1 MIINKKLKRTMLE
14 SKSQYIG
21 SLVLIVFS
29 CLLFTMFN
37 LVSKNLTQLSISF
50 EKDYKQEDANF
61 TTTLRLSNIETLE
74 AKFNMNI
81 EETKSFDY
89 SISEDKTLRIFSE
102 NRKVNIPA
110 IIQGKSLNRGD
121 ILIDPSYGKS
131 NNLNIGDNIKINN
144 RNFIISGFMSLPN
157 YIYPLKSESDI
168 MNDPN
173 SFGVAVINKE
183 DFNSLNKGNVSYS
196 IRFNG
201 DRSNIDNKIFDFK
214 DYLRSENIILLSWM
228 NTSDNPRV
236 TYFTAKLSGIDK
248 MSSSMPMSVL
258 LLTCILT
265 GIVMYRMLQREAIII
280 GTLYALGY
288 RKKEIMKH
296 YLLYPIVISL
306 VGGILGTILGLLTL
320 KPMMNYYVS
329 FFNIPVGYLSYDIN
343 YIIISILLPIFFLVI
358 CSYFVVNKSLKNS
371 PIQLMRGGAEK
382 NKVGFLERKVNLER
396 LSFNTKFKIRE
407 LLRSIPRSTFL
418 LLGII
423 MSTMLLLMGFASK
436 SSMDSLLKE
445 SFNEAFKYNY
455 HYVFNAL
462 QNGKPENGEPFLEV
476 PFAMKYDNK
485 TNFTVYGVNPDSK
498 YISFKDKSGNILKP
512 DRIIITRPLADKLN
526 IAPKDTLKLIDRL
539 DSKEYSITVDSIAET
554 FVGQYVYMP
563 LDTLNNMLGFPS
575 GSYIGLWSTEKIDI
589 PENKL
594 LTVVTVDDMKKA
606 FDTMTKPLQAVIGSI
621 AFISFI
627 LGLIVIY
634 VVTSLTIEEN
644 KDNISLLKV
653 LGYRKKEIYSLILN
667 SSRFIVVLGYI
678 LGVPLLLGSLTAL
691 FKSMTKEMSISFP
704 VTINYIY
711 VLIGFVIIYLT
722 FELSKLLSR
731 KKINR
736 ISMAEAL
743 KLRIE

>member
-1 MIINKKLKRTMLE
+1 MLE
-14 SKSQYIG
+14 SKSQYMG
-21 SLVLIVFS
+21 SLLLIVFS

-37 LVSKNLTQLSISF
+37 LVSRNLTKLSSSF
-50 EKDYKQEDANF
+50 EKDYNQEDSSF
-61 TTTLRLSNIETLE
+61 TAIPRINNIKALET
-74 AKFNMNI
+74 KFNMSI

-89 SISEDKTLRIFSE
+89 LVSEDKTLRIFSQNNE
-102 NRKVNIPA
+102 VNIPA
-110 IIQGKSLNRGD
+110 IIQGKALNSGE
-121 ILIDPSYGKS
+121 ILIDPSYGRANK
-131 NNLNIGDNIKINN
+131 LDIGDSIEIND

-168 MNDPN
+168 MNDPSN
-173 SFGVAVINKE
+173 FGVAVISKE

-201 DRSNIDNKIFDFK
+201 DRSNIDSKISEFK
-214 DYLRSENIILLSWM
+214 DYLRNENIILLSWM
-228 NTSDNPRV
+228 NTSDNPRI

-248 MSSSMPMSVL
+248 MSSSMPIAVL

-265 GIVMYRMLQREAIII
+265 GIVMYRMLKREAVVI

-296 YLLYPIVISL
+296 YLLYPIIIAL
-306 VGGILGTILGLLTL
+306 VGGILGTLLGLLAL
-320 KPMMNYYVS
+320 RPMMNYYVS
-329 FFNIPVGYLSYDIN
+329 FFNIPVGSLSYDIS
-343 YIIISILLPIFFLVI
+343 YIIVSILLPIFFLVI

-382 NKVGFLERKVNLER
+382 NKIGFLERKVNLER
-396 LSFNTKFKIRE
+396 FNFNTKFKIRE
-407 LLRSIPRSTFL
+407 LLRSIPRSIFL
-418 LLGII
+418 LLGIV
-423 MSTMLLLMGFASK
+423 MSAMLLLMGFASK

-455 HYVFNAL
+455 HYVFNSI
-462 QNGKPENGEPFLEV
+462 QNGEPEKGEPFLEM
-476 PFAMKYDNK
+476 PFSMKHDDK
-485 TNFTVYGVNPDSK
+485 TNFTVYGVSTDSK
-498 YISFKDKSGNILKP
+498 YISFKDRSGNILEP
-512 DRIIITRPLADKLN
+512 DRIIVTRPLADKLN
-526 IAPKDTLKLIDRL
+526 IAPKDTLKVINRL

-554 FVGQYVYMP
+554 FVGQYIYMP
-563 LDTLNNMLGFPS
+563 LDSLNSMIGFPS

-594 LTVVTVDDMKKA
+594 LTIVTVDDMKKA
-606 FDTMTKPLQAVIGSI
+606 FDTMTKPLQAIIGSI

-627 LGLIVIY
+627 IGLIVIY

-704 VTINYIY
+704 VTLDYIY
-711 VLIGFVIIYLT
+711 IIIGFVIIYLT

-731 KKINR
+731 KKINK

-743 KLRIE
+743 KSRVE

>member
-1 MIINKKLKRTMLE
+1 MIINKKIKRTMLE
-14 SKSQYIG
+14 GKSQYIG
-21 SLVLIVFS
+21 SLILIVFS

-37 LVSKNLTQLSISF
+37 LVSRNLTQLSSSF

-61 TTTLRLSNIETLE
+61 TTTPRISNIEALE
-74 AKFNMNI
+74 TKFNINI

-89 SISEDKTLRIFSE
+89 LVSENKTLRIFSE
-102 NRKVNIPA
+102 NKKVNIPA
-110 IIQGKSLNRGD
+110 IIQGKAVNRGD
-121 ILIDPSYGKS
+121 IIIDPSYGKA
-131 NNLNIGDNIKINN
+131 NNLNIGDNVKIND

-168 MNDPN
+168 MNDPS
-173 SFGVAVINKE
+173 SFGVAVISKE
-183 DFNSLNKGNVSYS
+183 DFNSLNKGNISYS

-201 DRSNIDNKIFDFK
+201 DRSNIDNKISKFK
-214 DYLRSENIILLSWM
+214 DYLRSENTILLSWM

-248 MSSSMPMSVL
+248 MSSSMPIAVL

-265 GIVMYRMLQREAIII
+265 GIVMYRMLKREAVTI

-306 VGGILGTILGLLTL
+306 VGGILGTMLGLLTL
-320 KPMMNYYVS
+320 RPMMNYYVS
-329 FFNIPVGYLSYDIN
+329 YFNIPVGTLNYDIS

-382 NKVGFLERKVNLER
+382 NKVGFLERKVNLEKF
-396 LSFNTKFKIRE
+396 SFNTKFKIRE
-407 LLRSIPRSTFL
+407 LLRSIPRSIFL

-436 SSMDSLLKE
+436 SSIDSLLKE

-455 HYVFNAL
+455 HYVFNSL
-462 QNGKPENGEPFLEV
+462 QNGKPEKGEPFLEI
-476 PFAMKYDNK
+476 PFEMKYSDK
-485 TNFTVYGVNPDSK
+485 TTFTVYGVSPDSK

-526 IAPKDTLKLIDRL
+526 IAPKDTLKVINRL

-554 FVGQYVYMP
+554 FIGQYVYMP
-563 LDTLNNMLGFPS
+563 LDTLNDMLGFPS

-589 PENKL
+589 PENKI

-606 FDTMTKPLQAVIGSI
+606 FDTMTKPLQAIIGSI

-627 LGLIVIY
+627 IGLIVIY

-704 VTINYIY
+704 VTLDNIYII
-711 VLIGFVIIYLT
+711 IGFVIIYLT
-722 FELSKLLSR
+722 FELSKLFSR
-731 KKINR
+731 KKINK

-743 KLRIE
+743 KSRVE

>member
-1 MIINKKLKRTMLE
+1 MIINKKIKRTMLE

-37 LVSKNLTQLSISF
+37 LVSINLTKLSSSF

-61 TTTLRLSNIETLE
+61 IATKEINDLE
-74 AKFNMNI
+74 ALETKFNMNI
-81 EETKSFDY
+81 EKTKSFDY
-89 SISEDKTLRIFSE
+89 SVSQDKTLRLFSE
-102 NRKVNIPA
+102 NKKVNIPA
-110 IIQGKSLNRGD
+110 VIEGNALSSGN
-121 ILIDPSYGKS
+121 ILIDPSYGKA
-131 NNLNIGDNIKINN
+131 NKLNIGDSLKINDK
-144 RNFIISGFMSLPN
+144 NFILSGFMSLPN

-168 MNDPN
+168 MNDPK
-173 SFGVAVINKE
+173 SFGVGVVSKE
-183 DFNSLNKGNVSYS
+183 DFNNLNKGNISYA
-196 IRFNG
+196 IRFSGN
-201 DRSNIDNKIFDFK
+201 RSNIDNRISEFK
-214 DYLRSENIILLSWM
+214 DYLKSRNIILLSWI
-228 NTSDNPRV
+228 NISDNPRV

-248 MSSSMPMSVL
+248 MSSSMPMAVL

-265 GIVMYRMLQREAIII
+265 GIVMFRMLKREAVII
-280 GTLYALGY
+280 GTLYAIGY
-288 RKKEIMKH
+288 RKKEIMRH
-296 YLLYPIVISL
+296 YLLYPMFISL
-306 VGGILGTILGLLTL
+306 VGGIIGTMLGLLTL
-320 KPMMNYYVS
+320 RPMMNYYVS
-329 FFNIPVGYLSYDIN
+329 FFNIPVGSLNYDIS

-358 CSYFVVNKSLKNS
+358 CSYLVINKSLKNS
-371 PIQLMRGGAEK
+371 PVQLMRGSTEK
-382 NKVGFLERKVNLER
+382 NKIGFLERKVNLER
-396 LSFNTKFKIRE
+396 FSFNTKFKTRE
-407 LLRSIPRSTFL
+407 LLRSIPRSIFL

-436 SSMDSLLKE
+436 SSMDSLLKR

-455 HYVFNAL
+455 HYVFNSL
-462 QNGKPENGEPFLEV
+462 QNGKPENGEAFLEI
-476 PFAMKYDNK
+476 PFAMKYDDK
-485 TNFTVYGVNPDSK
+485 TTFTVYGVDPDSK
-498 YISFKDKSGNILKP
+498 YISFKDKSGNILKS
-512 DRIIITRPLADKLN
+512 DQIIVTRPLADKFN
-526 IAPKDTLKLIDRL
+526 IAPKDTLKLINRL
-539 DSKEYSITVDSIAET
+539 DSKEYTIAVDSIAET
-554 FVGQYVYMP
+554 FVGQYIYMP
-563 LDTLNNMLGFPS
+563 LDDLNDMLGLPS

-594 LTVVTVDDMKKA
+594 LTVVTVEDMKNA
-606 FDTMTKPLQAVIGSI
+606 FDIMTKPLQAAIGSI

-627 LGLIVIY
+627 IGLIVIY

-653 LGYRKKEIYSLILN
+653 LGYRKNEIYSLILN

-704 VTINYIY
+704 VTIDYIY
-711 VLIGFVIIYLT
+711 VLVGFVIIYLT

-743 KLRIE
+743 KSRVE

>member
-1 MIINKKLKRTMLE
+1 MIINKKIRRTMLE
-14 SKSQYIG
+14 GKSQYIG

-29 CLLFTMFN
+29 CLLFAMFN
-37 LVSKNLTQLSISF
+37 LVSRNLTQLSSSF
-50 EKDYKQEDANF
+50 ERDYKQEDANF
-61 TTTLRLSNIETLE
+61 TTTPRISNIEPLE
-74 AKFNMNI
+74 TKFNINI

-89 SISEDKTLRIFSE
+89 LVSENKTLRIFSE
-102 NRKVNIPA
+102 NKNVNIPA
-110 IIQGKSLNRGD
+110 IIQGKALNIGD
-121 ILIDPSYGKS
+121 ILIDPSYGKA
-131 NNLNIGDNIKINN
+131 NNLNIGDNVKIND

-168 MNDPN
+168 INDPS
-173 SFGVAVINKE
+173 SFGIAVMSKD

-201 DRSNIDNKIFDFK
+201 DRSNIDNRISDFK
-214 DYLRSENIILLSWM
+214 DYLRSENTILLSWI

-248 MSSSMPMSVL
+248 MSSSMPIAVL

-265 GIVMYRMLQREAIII
+265 GIVMYRMLKREAVII

-306 VGGILGTILGLLTL
+306 VGGILGTLLGLLTL

-329 FFNIPVGYLSYDIN
+329 FFNIPVGYLSYDIG
-343 YIIISILLPIFFLVI
+343 YIIVSILLPIFFLVI

-371 PIQLMRGGAEK
+371 PIQLMRGGAQN

-396 LSFNTKFKIRE
+396 LNFNNKFKIRE
-407 LLRSIPRSTFL
+407 FLRSVPRSIFL
-418 LLGII
+418 LLGIV

-455 HYVFNAL
+455 HYVFNSI
-462 QNGKPENGEPFLEV
+462 QNGKPEKGEPFLEM
-476 PFAMKYDNK
+476 PFAMKYDDK
-485 TNFTVYGVNPDSK
+485 TTFTVYGVSPDSE

-526 IAPKDTLKLIDRL
+526 ISPKDTLKVINRL
-539 DSKEYSITVDSIAET
+539 DSKEYNITVDSIAET

-563 LDTLNNMLGFPS
+563 LDSLNNMLGFPS

-589 PENKL
+589 PENKI

-606 FDTMTKPLQAVIGSI
+606 FDTMTKPLQAIIGSI

-627 LGLIVIY
+627 IGLIVIY

-704 VTINYIY
+704 VTLDNIYII
-711 VLIGFVIIYLT
+711 IGFVIIYLT
-722 FELSKLLSR
+722 FELSKLFSR
-731 KKINR
+731 KKINK

-743 KLRIE
+743 KSRVE

>member
-1 MIINKKLKRTMLE
+1 MIINKKIKRTMFE

-37 LVSKNLTQLSISF
+37 LVSRNLTKLSSSF
-50 EKDYKQEDANF
+50 EKDYKQEDASFIATPRIN
-61 TTTLRLSNIETLE
+61 NIEGLE
-74 AKFNMNI
+74 TKFNMSI

-89 SISEDKTLRIFSE
+89 LLSEDKTLRIFSE
-102 NRKVNIPA
+102 NNKVNIPA
-110 IIQGKSLNRGD
+110 IIQGKALNSGE
-121 ILIDPSYGKS
+121 ILIDPSYGKA
-131 NNLNIGDNIKINN
+131 NKLDIGDSIEIND

-168 MNDPN
+168 MNDPS
-173 SFGVAVINKE
+173 SFGVAVISKE
-183 DFNSLNKGNVSYS
+183 DFNILNKGNVSYS

-201 DRSNIDNKIFDFK
+201 DRSNIDSKISEFK
-214 DYLRSENIILLSWM
+214 DYLRNENIILISWM

-248 MSSSMPMSVL
+248 MSSSMPIAVL

-265 GIVMYRMLQREAIII
+265 GIVMYRMLKREAVII

-288 RKKEIMKH
+288 RKNEIMKY
-296 YLLYPIVISL
+296 YLLYPIVVSL
-306 VGGILGTILGLLTL
+306 VGGILGTLLGLLTL
-320 KPMMNYYVS
+320 RPMMNYYIL
-329 FFNIPVGYLSYDIN
+329 FFNIPVGSLTYDIS
-343 YIIISILLPIFFLVI
+343 YIIVSILLPIFFLVI

-396 LSFNTKFKIRE
+396 FNFNTKFKIRE
-407 LLRSIPRSTFL
+407 VLRSIPRSIFL
-418 LLGII
+418 LLGIV

-436 SSMDSLLKE
+436 SSIDSLLKE

-455 HYVFNAL
+455 HYVFNSI
-462 QNGKPENGEPFLEV
+462 QNGEPEKGEPFLEI
-476 PFAMKYDNK
+476 PFAMKYDDT
-485 TNFTVYGVNPDSK
+485 TNFTVYGVSPDSK
-498 YISFKDKSGNILKP
+498 YISFKDKSGNTLKP
-512 DRIIITRPLADKLN
+512 DRIIVTRPLADKLN
-526 IAPKDTLKLIDRL
+526 ISPKDTLKVINRL
-539 DSKEYSITVDSIAET
+539 DSKEYTITVDSIAET
-554 FVGQYVYMP
+554 FVGQYVYIP

-606 FDTMTKPLQAVIGSI
+606 FDTMTKPLQAIIGSI

-627 LGLIVIY
+627 IGLIIIY

-711 VLIGFVIIYLT
+711 IIIGFVIIYLT

-731 KKINR
+731 KKINK
-736 ISMAEAL
+736 ISMSEAL
-743 KLRIE
+743 KSRVE

>member
-1 MIINKKLKRTMLE
+1 MIINKKIKRTMLE

-37 LVSKNLTQLSISF
+37 LVSRNLTILSSSF

-61 TTTLRLSNIETLE
+61 IATPRITNIEALE
-74 AKFNMNI
+74 IKFNMSI

-89 SISEDKTLRIFSE
+89 LVSEDKTLRIFSE
-102 NRKVNIPA
+102 NNKINIPA
-110 IIQGKSLNRGD
+110 IIQGKSLNSGE
-121 ILIDPSYGKS
+121 ILIDPSYGKV
-131 NNLNIGDNIKINN
+131 NKLDIGDRIEIDG

-168 MNDPN
+168 MNDPS
-173 SFGVAVINKE
+173 SFGIAVMSKV

-201 DRSNIDNKIFDFK
+201 DRSNIDNRISEFK

-248 MSSSMPMSVL
+248 MSSSMPIAVL

-265 GIVMYRMLQREAIII
+265 GIVMYRMLKKEAVII
-280 GTLYALGY
+280 GTLYSLGY

-306 VGGILGTILGLLTL
+306 VGGIIGTLLGLLTL
-320 KPMMNYYVS
+320 RPMMSYYVS
-329 FFNIPVGYLSYDIN
+329 FFNIPVGSLSYDIS
-343 YIIISILLPIFFLVI
+343 YIIVSILLPIFFLVI

-371 PIQLMRGGAEK
+371 PIQLMRGGAQK
-382 NKVGFLERKVNLER
+382 NKVSFLERKVNLER
-396 LSFNTKFKIRE
+396 FNFNTKFKIRE
-407 LLRSIPRSTFL
+407 LLRSIPRSIFL
-418 LLGII
+418 LLGIV

-455 HYVFNAL
+455 HYVFNSI
-462 QNGKPENGEPFLEV
+462 QNGEPEKGEPFLEM
-476 PFAMKYDNK
+476 PFAMKYDDK
-485 TNFTVYGVNPDSK
+485 TTFTVYGVSPDSE

-512 DRIIITRPLADKLN
+512 DTIIITRPLADKLN
-526 IAPKDTLKLIDRL
+526 ISPKDTLKVINRL
-539 DSKEYSITVDSIAET
+539 DSKEYNITVDSIAET

-563 LDTLNNMLGFPS
+563 LDSLNNMLGFPS

-606 FDTMTKPLQAVIGSI
+606 FDTMTKPLQAIIGSI

-627 LGLIVIY
+627 IGLIVIY

-691 FKSMTKEMSISFP
+691 FKSMTKEMSISFH
-704 VTINYIY
+704 VTLDNIYII
-711 VLIGFVIIYLT
+711 IGFVIIYLT
-722 FELSKLLSR
+722 FELSKLFIR
-731 KKINR
+731 KKINK

-743 KLRIE
+743 KSRVE

>member
-1 MIINKKLKRTMLE
+1 MIINKKIKRTMLAG
-14 SKSQYIG
+14 KSQYIG

-37 LVSKNLTQLSISF
+37 LVSRNLTKLSSSF
-50 EKDYKQEDANF
+50 EKDYRQEDASF
-61 TTTLRLSNIETLE
+61 TAIPRINNIKALET
-74 AKFNMNI
+74 KFNMSI

-89 SISEDKTLRIFSE
+89 LVSEDKTLRIFSE
-102 NRKVNIPA
+102 NNKVNIPA
-110 IIQGKSLNRGD
+110 IIQGKALNSGE
-121 ILIDPSYGKS
+121 ILIDPSYGKA
-131 NNLNIGDNIKINN
+131 NKLDIGDSIEIND

-168 MNDPN
+168 MNDPS
-173 SFGVAVINKE
+173 SFGIAIMSKE

-196 IRFNG
+196 VRFNG
-201 DRSNIDNKIFDFK
+201 DRSNIDNRISEFK
-214 DYLRSENIILLSWM
+214 DYLRNENIILLSWM
-228 NTSDNPRV
+228 NTSDNPRI

-248 MSSSMPMSVL
+248 MSSSMPIAVL

-265 GIVMYRMLQREAIII
+265 GIVMYRMLKREAVII

-306 VGGILGTILGLLTL
+306 VGGILGTLLGLLTL
-320 KPMMNYYVS
+320 RPMMNYYVS
-329 FFNIPVGYLSYDIN
+329 FFNIPVGSLSYDIS
-343 YIIISILLPIFFLVI
+343 YIIVSILLPIFFLVI

-396 LSFNTKFKIRE
+396 FSFNTKFKIRE
-407 LLRSIPRSTFL
+407 LLRSIPRSIFL
-418 LLGII
+418 LLGIV

-436 SSMDSLLKE
+436 SSIDSLLKE

-455 HYVFNAL
+455 HYVFNSI
-462 QNGKPENGEPFLEV
+462 QNGEPEKGEPFLEI

-485 TNFTVYGVNPDSK
+485 TTFTLYGVSPDSK
-498 YISFKDKSGNILKP
+498 YISFKDKSGNMLKT
-512 DRIIITRPLADKLN
+512 DRIIVTRPLSDKLN
-526 IAPKDTLKLIDRL
+526 IAPEDTLKVINRL

-563 LDTLNNMLGFPS
+563 LDTLNNMLGFTS

-606 FDTMTKPLQAVIGSI
+606 FDTMTKPLQAIIGSI

-627 LGLIVIY
+627 IGLIVIY

-691 FKSMTKEMSISFP
+691 FKSITKEMSISFP
-704 VTINYIY
+704 VTLDYSYII
-711 VLIGFVIIYLT
+711 IGFVIIYLT

-731 KKINR
+731 KKINK

-743 KLRIE
+743 KSRVE

>member
-1 MIINKKLKRTMLE
+1 MIIN
-14 SKSQYIG
+14 I
-21 SLVLIVFS
+21 
-29 CLLFTMFN
+29 
-37 LVSKNLTQLSISF
+37 
-50 EKDYKQEDANF
+50 
-61 TTTLRLSNIETLE
+61 
-74 AKFNMNI
+74 NI

-89 SISEDKTLRIFSE
+89 LVSENKTLRIFSE
-102 NRKVNIPA
+102 NKNVNIPA
-110 IIQGKSLNRGD
+110 IIQGKALNIGD
-121 ILIDPSYGKS
+121 ILIDPSYGKA
-131 NNLNIGDNIKINN
+131 NNLNIGDNVKIND

-168 MNDPN
+168 INDPS
-173 SFGVAVINKE
+173 SFGIAVMSKD

-201 DRSNIDNKIFDFK
+201 DRSNIDNRISDFK
-214 DYLRSENIILLSWM
+214 DYLRSENTILLSWI

-248 MSSSMPMSVL
+248 MSSSMPIAVL

-265 GIVMYRMLQREAIII
+265 GIVMYRMLKREAVII

-306 VGGILGTILGLLTL
+306 VGGILGTLLGLLTL
-320 KPMMNYYVS
+320 RPMMNYYVS
-329 FFNIPVGYLSYDIN
+329 FFNIPVGYLSYDIG
-343 YIIISILLPIFFLVI
+343 YIIVSILLPIFFLVI

-371 PIQLMRGGAEK
+371 PIQLMRGGAQN

-396 LSFNTKFKIRE
+396 LNFNNKFKIRE
-407 LLRSIPRSTFL
+407 LLRSIPRSIFL
-418 LLGII
+418 LLGIV

-455 HYVFNAL
+455 HYVFNSI
-462 QNGKPENGEPFLEV
+462 QNGKPEKGEPFLEM
-476 PFAMKYDNK
+476 PFAMKYDDK
-485 TNFTVYGVNPDSK
+485 TTFTVYGVSPDSE

-526 IAPKDTLKLIDRL
+526 ISPKDTLKVINRL
-539 DSKEYSITVDSIAET
+539 DSKEYNITVDSIAET

-563 LDTLNNMLGFPS
+563 LDSFNNMLGFPS

-589 PENKL
+589 PENKI

-606 FDTMTKPLQAVIGSI
+606 FDTMTKPLQAIIGSI

-627 LGLIVIY
+627 IGLIVIY

-704 VTINYIY
+704 VTLDNIYII
-711 VLIGFVIIYLT
+711 IGFVIIYLT
-722 FELSKLLSR
+722 FELSKLFSR
-731 KKINR
+731 KKINK

-743 KLRIE
+743 KSRVE

>member
-1 MIINKKLKRTMLE
+1 MIINKKIKRTMFE

-37 LVSKNLTQLSISF
+37 LVSRNLTKLSSSF
-50 EKDYKQEDANF
+50 EKDYKQEDASFIATPRIN
-61 TTTLRLSNIETLE
+61 NIEGLE
-74 AKFNMNI
+74 TKFNMSI

-89 SISEDKTLRIFSE
+89 LVSEDKTLRIFSE
-102 NRKVNIPA
+102 NNKVNIPA
-110 IIQGKSLNRGD
+110 IIQGKALNSGE
-121 ILIDPSYGKS
+121 ILIDPSYGKA
-131 NNLNIGDNIKINN
+131 NKLDIGDSIEIND

-168 MNDPN
+168 MNDPS
-173 SFGVAVINKE
+173 SFGVAVISKE
-183 DFNSLNKGNVSYS
+183 DFNILNKGNVSYS

-201 DRSNIDNKIFDFK
+201 DRSNIDSKISEFK
-214 DYLRSENIILLSWM
+214 DYLRNENIILISWM
-228 NTSDNPRV
+228 NTSDNPRI

-248 MSSSMPMSVL
+248 MSSSMPIAVL

-265 GIVMYRMLQREAIII
+265 GIVMYRMLKREAVVI

-296 YLLYPIVISL
+296 YLLYPIIIAL
-306 VGGILGTILGLLTL
+306 VGGILGTLLGLLAL
-320 KPMMNYYVS
+320 RPMMNYYVS
-329 FFNIPVGYLSYDIN
+329 FFNIPVGSLSYDIS
-343 YIIISILLPIFFLVI
+343 YIIVSILLPIFFLVI

-382 NKVGFLERKVNLER
+382 NKIGFLERKVNLER
-396 LSFNTKFKIRE
+396 FNFNTKFKIRE
-407 LLRSIPRSTFL
+407 LLRSIPRSIFL
-418 LLGII
+418 LLGIV
-423 MSTMLLLMGFASK
+423 MSAMLLLMGFASK

-455 HYVFNAL
+455 HYVFNSI
-462 QNGKPENGEPFLEV
+462 QNGEPEKGEPFLEM
-476 PFAMKYDNK
+476 PFSMKHDDK
-485 TNFTVYGVNPDSK
+485 TNFTVYGVSTDSK
-498 YISFKDKSGNILKP
+498 YISFKDRSGNILEP
-512 DRIIITRPLADKLN
+512 DRIIVTRPLADKLN
-526 IAPKDTLKLIDRL
+526 IAPKDTLKVINRL

-554 FVGQYVYMP
+554 FVGQYIYMP
-563 LDTLNNMLGFPS
+563 LDSLNSMIGFPS

-594 LTVVTVDDMKKA
+594 LTIVTVDDMKKA
-606 FDTMTKPLQAVIGSI
+606 FDTMTKPLQAIIGSI

-627 LGLIVIY
+627 IGLIVIY

-704 VTINYIY
+704 VTLDYIY
-711 VLIGFVIIYLT
+711 IIIGFVIIYLT

-731 KKINR
+731 KKINK

-743 KLRIE
+743 KSRVE

>member
-1 MIINKKLKRTMLE
+1 MIINKKIRRTMLE
-14 SKSQYIG
+14 GKSQYIG

-29 CLLFTMFN
+29 CLLFAMFN
-37 LVSKNLTQLSISF
+37 LVSRNLTQLSSSF
-50 EKDYKQEDANF
+50 ERDYKQEDANF
-61 TTTLRLSNIETLE
+61 IATPRITNIEALE
-74 AKFNMNI
+74 IKFNMSI

-89 SISEDKTLRIFSE
+89 LVSEDKTLRIFSE
-102 NRKVNIPA
+102 NKEVNIPA
-110 IIQGKSLNRGD
+110 IIQGKALNSGD
-121 ILIDPSYGKS
+121 ILIDPSYGKA
-131 NNLNIGDNIKINN
+131 NKLNIGDNIKIND
-144 RNFIISGFMSLPN
+144 RNFILSGFMSIPN

-173 SFGVAVINKE
+173 SFGIAVMSKD

-201 DRSNIDNKIFDFK
+201 DRSSIDNRISDFK
-214 DYLRSENIILLSWM
+214 DYLRSENTILLSWI

-248 MSSSMPMSVL
+248 MSSSMPIAVL

-265 GIVMYRMLQREAIII
+265 GIVMYRMLKREAVII

-288 RKKEIMKH
+288 KKKEIMKH

-306 VGGILGTILGLLTL
+306 VGGILGTLLGLLTL
-320 KPMMNYYVS
+320 RPMMNYYVS
-329 FFNIPVGYLSYDIN
+329 FFNIPVGYLSYDIG
-343 YIIISILLPIFFLVI
+343 YIIVSILLPIFFLVI

-371 PIQLMRGGAEK
+371 PIQLMRGGAQN
-382 NKVGFLERKVNLER
+382 NKVGFLERKINLER
-396 LSFNTKFKIRE
+396 LNFNNKFKIRE
-407 LLRSIPRSTFL
+407 LLRSIPRSIFL
-418 LLGII
+418 LLGIV

-455 HYVFNAL
+455 HYVFNSI
-462 QNGKPENGEPFLEV
+462 QNGKPEKGEPFLEM
-476 PFAMKYDNK
+476 PFAMKYDDK
-485 TNFTVYGVNPDSK
+485 TTFTVYGVSPDSE

-526 IAPKDTLKLIDRL
+526 ISPKDTLKVINRL
-539 DSKEYSITVDSIAET
+539 DSKEYNITVDSIAET

-563 LDTLNNMLGFPS
+563 LDSLNNMLGFPS

-589 PENKL
+589 PENKI

-606 FDTMTKPLQAVIGSI
+606 FDTMTKPLQAIIGSI

-627 LGLIVIY
+627 IGLIVIY

-704 VTINYIY
+704 VTLDYIY
-711 VLIGFVIIYLT
+711 IIIGFVIIYLT

-731 KKINR
+731 KKINK

-743 KLRIE
+743 KSRVE